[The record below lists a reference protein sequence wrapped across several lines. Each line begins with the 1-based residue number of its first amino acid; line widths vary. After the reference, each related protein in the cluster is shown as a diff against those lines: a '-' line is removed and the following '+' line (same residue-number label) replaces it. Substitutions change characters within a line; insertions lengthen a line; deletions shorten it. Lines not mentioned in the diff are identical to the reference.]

1 MNYELIYIDSKTE
14 TKNINKFIHNRNI
27 IFDYNTIRK
36 SNDTYGIF
44 LADGDEIVG
53 VAEVT
58 QEDEDGDGVGDVCD
72 FCNELA
78 YTLGNVNGD
87 AIGEEYTP
95 IIDVTDILA
104 LSDFLEGV
112 GLPYYE
118 CQSIDML
125 EDGTINSFDMI
136 VLVDMVMSGGN

>member
-1 MNYELIYIDSKTE
+1 M
-14 TKNINKFIHNRNI
+14 
-27 IFDYNTIRK
+27 
-36 SNDTYGIF
+36 
-44 LADGDEIVG
+44 
-53 VAEVT
+53 
-58 QEDEDGDGVGDVCD
+58 
-72 FCNELA
+72 A

-104 LSDFLEGV
+104 LSDLLEGV

>member
-1 MNYELIYIDSKTE
+1 MVVWENARRQRALQRSLEQ
-14 TKNINKFIHNRNI
+14 FRPA
-27 IFDYNTIRK
+27 
-36 SNDTYGIF
+36 
-44 LADGDEIVG
+44 LAVARLRALPARQRRAARRDEAVDGLATPMRDG
-53 VAEVT
+53 
-58 QEDEDGDGVGDVCD
+58 EDGDGLGDVCD

-104 LSDFLEGV
+104 LSDLLEGV

-136 VLVDMVMSGGN
+136 VLVDLVMSGGS